1 MEAPEQVKKNSYA
14 EVKSPNVENAI
25 SLGQRENGA
34 LRAPRGSV
42 SVYSWENF
50 GMAAHSAGVGIVNST
65 ISGVVYAALNNYLHM
80 SATLVATAVALIQ
93 FPRSLRVFTGMLTD
107 TVPIFGYRR
116 RPYIVIGWGMTF
128 LSCFLMAVLPL
139 GDPYYGDQSIADLD
153 TAELTPE
160 QLATIDTDAPNRG
173 IKMIILM
180 MFANFGTVLAYSGFN
195 GTMIEISQ
203 QEPAHLRGTA
213 MGDCDVVF
221 YWFAVVSA
229 FFTGL
234 GLNSEDYGGTF
245 SWSVGFNAI
254 MGVCAATSLIVLPF
268 CWWCIQE
275 ERVTSGPSK
284 SVYTFLYELLQR
296 KTIYRYIAFRFFYNV
311 MAMISVTS
319 ASAIQSTWAGVEPI
333 NNGIATMLA
342 AFLTM
347 LGTYLVKKY
356 GLAWNWRYIIIFA
369 QILVVSLDIIPTMFT
384 IWDVVRSQWFWLG
397 VPLLEKIPFAATDFV
412 GALFMLEVDSEDFE
426 ATLFGLAVTSQRV
439 GIPFATVITKSI
451 DGYFDI
457 EREYIQQDDHHVRSQ
472 VTYAYLIAYAVNLL
486 AIVFVVLLPR
496 QKEELHRMQRDN
508 ATNKIMGIATIC
520 VLIFALAWSL
530 MTNILSL
537 FDSTS
542 CLRIAGGSGC

>member
-1 MEAPEQVKKNSYA
+1 
-14 EVKSPNVENAI
+14 VENGTV
-25 SLGQRENGA
+25 GQYENGA

-65 ISGVVYAALNNYLHM
+65 ISGVVYAVLNNYLHM

-107 TVPIFGYRR
+107 TVPIFG
-116 RPYIVIGWGMTF
+116 
-128 LSCFLMAVLPL
+128 FLMAVLPL

-153 TAELTPE
+153 TNELTAE

-221 YWFAVVSA
+221 YFFAIISA

-245 SWSVGFNAI
+245 SWSVGFNAV
-254 MGVCAATSLIVLPF
+254 MGVCAGMSLIVLPF
-268 CWWCIQE
+268 CWFCIQE
-275 ERVTSGPSK
+275 EKVTSGPSK
-284 SVYTFLYELLQR
+284 SVYTFIFELLQC

-311 MAMISVTS
+311 LAMISVTS
-319 ASAIQSTWAGVEPI
+319 SSAIQSTWAGVEPL

-342 AFLTM
+342 ALLTM
-347 LGTYLVKKY
+347 LGTYLIKKY
-356 GLAWNWRYIIIFA
+356 GLAWNWRSIIIFA
-369 QILVVSLDIIPTMFT
+369 QILVVCLDVIPTMFT

-397 VPLLEKIPFAATDFV
+397 VPLLEKIPYAATDFI
-412 GALFMLEVDSEDFE
+412 GALFMLES
-426 ATLFGLAVTSQRV
+426 TL
-439 GIPFATVITKSI
+439 
-451 DGYFDI
+451 
-457 EREYIQQDDHHVRSQ
+457 
-472 VTYAYLIAYAVNLL
+472 
-486 AIVFVVLLPR
+486 
-496 QKEELHRMQRDN
+496 
-508 ATNKIMGIATIC
+508 
-520 VLIFALAWSL
+520 
-530 MTNILSL
+530 LSL
-537 FDSTS
+537 LHHAEFSHQ
-542 CLRIAGGSGC
+542 I

>member
-34 LRAPRGSV
+34 
-42 SVYSWENF
+42 
-50 GMAAHSAGVGIVNST
+50 SAT

-347 LGTYLVKKY
+347 LGT
-356 GLAWNWRYIIIFA
+356 
-369 QILVVSLDIIPTMFT
+369 
-384 IWDVVRSQWFWLG
+384 QWFWLG

>member
-1 MEAPEQVKKNSYA
+1 MQAPEQLKQNSYA
-14 EVKSPNVENAI
+14 EAKSPNVENGI
-25 SLGQRENGA
+25 SLDQHENGA
-34 LRAPRGSV
+34 LRATRGSV

-50 GMAAHSAGVGIVNST
+50 GMAAHSAGVGVVNST
-65 ISGVVYAALNNYLHM
+65 ISGVVYAVLNNYLHM

-128 LSCFLMAVLPL
+128 LACFFMAVLPL

-153 TAELTPE
+153 TSELTAE
-160 QLATIDTDAPNRG
+160 QLATIDSDAPNRG

-180 MFANFGTVLAYSGFN
+180 MVANFGTVLAYSGFN

-203 QEPAHLRGTA
+203 QEPAHIRGTA

-221 YWFAVVSA
+221 YAFAVVSA

-254 MGVCAATSLIVLPF
+254 MGVCAAMSLIVLPF
-268 CWWCIQE
+268 CWFCIQE

-296 KTIYRYIAFRFFYNV
+296 KAIYRYIAFRFFYNV
-311 MAMISVTS
+311 LAMISVTS
-319 ASAIQSTWAGVEPI
+319 SSAIQSTWAGVEPI

-347 LGTYLVKKY
+347 LGTYLIKKY
-356 GLAWNWRYIIIFA
+356 GLAWNWRSIIIFA
-369 QILVVSLDIIPTMFT
+369 QVLVVCLDIIPTMFT

-397 VPLLEKIPFAATDFV
+397 VPLLEKLPYAATDFV

-439 GIPFATVITKSI
+439 GIPFATVLTKTV

-472 VTYAYLIAYAVNLL
+472 VTYAYVIAYAVNLL

-496 QKEELHRMQRDN
+496 QKEELHRIQRDG
-508 ATNKIMGIATIC
+508 AKNKVAGVVTIC
-520 VLIFALAWSL
+520 ILIFALAWSL

>member
-1 MEAPEQVKKNSYA
+1 MEASEQLKQNPYV
-14 EVKSPNVENAI
+14 ETKSPREANVENGT
-25 SLGQRENGA
+25 SFVNGA

-42 SVYSWENF
+42 SAYSWENL
-50 GMAAHSAGVGIVNST
+50 GMLAHSAGVGIVNST
-65 ISGVVYAALNNYLHM
+65 MSGIVYAVLNNYLHM

-93 FPRSLRVFTGMLTD
+93 FPRSLRLFTGMLTD
-107 TVPIFGYRR
+107 TIPIFGYRR
-116 RPYIVIGWGMTF
+116 RPYMVIGWGMTF

-139 GDPYYGDQSIADLD
+139 GDPYYGDQSIANLD
-153 TAELTPE
+153 TSELTPE

-180 MFANFGTVLAYSGFN
+180 MIANFGTVLAYSGFN

-203 QEPAHLRGTA
+203 QEPAHKRGTA
-213 MGDCDVVF
+213 MGDCNVIF
-221 YWFAVVSA
+221 YWFATVSA

-245 SWSVGFNAI
+245 SWSIGFNAI
-254 MGVCAATSLIVLPF
+254 MGVCAGMSLIVLPF
-268 CWWCIQE
+268 CWFCIQE
-275 ERVTSGPSK
+275 ERVTTGLSK
-284 SVYTFLYELLQR
+284 SVFIFLYELLQR

-311 MAMISVTS
+311 LAMISVTS
-319 ASAIQSTWAGVEPI
+319 SSAIQSTWAGVEPI
-333 NNGIATMLA
+333 NNGIAAMIA

-347 LGTYLVKKY
+347 LGTYLIKKY

-369 QILVVSLDIIPTMFT
+369 QMLVVSLDVIPTMFT

-397 VPLLEKIPFAATDFV
+397 VPLLEKIPTAATDFI

-439 GIPFATVITKSI
+439 GIPFATVITKSV

-472 VTYAYLIAYAVNLL
+472 VTYAYIIAYALNLF
-486 AIVFVVLLPR
+486 AIVFVQLLPN
-496 QKEELHRMQRDN
+496 QKDELHRQQRDG
-508 ATNKIMGIATIC
+508 AKNKIAGIVSIC